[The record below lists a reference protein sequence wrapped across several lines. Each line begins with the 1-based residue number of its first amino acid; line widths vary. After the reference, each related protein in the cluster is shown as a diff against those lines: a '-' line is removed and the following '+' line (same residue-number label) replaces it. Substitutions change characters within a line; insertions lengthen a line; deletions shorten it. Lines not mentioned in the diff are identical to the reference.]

1 MIIPVRCVSCG
12 KVLADKWR
20 EFEKSSGTAEGRK
33 AAMDRLGLFRY
44 CCRRHMMAHVQLVEK
59 I

>member
-20 EFEKSSGTAEGRK
+20 EFEKNAGTAAGRK
-33 AAMDRLGLFRY
+33 EAMDRLGLFRY
-44 CCRRHMMAHVQLVEK
+44 CCRRHMMSHVQLVEK